1 MFGRK
6 KIKSAQIDTLIGKN
20 TTVKG
25 DLHYRGGLHIEGKV
39 QGNLIADSN
48 EKTVLIVSEKGF
60 VEGDVKGPVVILNGT
75 IEGNVYSTATL
86 EMARHAKVK
95 GNVYYNLLEMEVG
108 AKVNG
113 SLIHQSVSNKT
124 IREKRGQAEGAAPS
138 NEPGKASPGSAEE
151 ANLTVSNS

>member
-20 TTVKG
+20 TVVKG
-25 DLHYRGGLHIEGKV
+25 DVHYRGGLHIEGKV
-39 QGNLIADSN
+39 QGNLIADKQ
-48 EKTVLIVSEKGF
+48 EKTVLIVSEKGC
-60 VEGDVKGPVVILNGT
+60 VEGDVKGPIIILNGR

-113 SLIHQSVSNKT
+113 SLIHQSVSSKSIKEKMASGDGQTNDSANKP
-124 IREKRGQAEGAAPS
+124 PS
-138 NEPGKASPGSAEE
+138 TQDE
-151 ANLTVSNS
+151 ANLTVGNS